1 MIILRKRQKE
11 YALSLSPGPGKKRAI
26 KLWLKDRFLDGL
38 EEKER
43 KELTSLAGK
52 AKTKLGRYIF
62 APA

>member
-11 YALSLSPGPGKKRAI
+11 YARLDPAGKKRAI

-43 KELTSLAGK
+43 KELTGLAGK

>member
-1 MIILRKRQKE
+1 MVILRKRQKE
-11 YALSLSPGPGKKRAI
+11 YLSPDKKRAI
-26 KLWLKDRFLDGL
+26 ELWLKDRFLDGL

-52 AKTKLGRYIF
+52 ANTKLGRYIF